1 MWYVFLFVFIP
12 FHTTLN
18 SFIMSFANK
27 ILSKISILIGI
38 AEDTRRK
45 KNEQNRDL
53 YRQKKRSQTKKKMD
67 ITMVQ
72 LIKWSNVPTK
82 FSNEANCFYCLT

>member
-1 MWYVFLFVFIP
+1 MDACIDYVVCFFLFVFIP

-53 YRQKKRSQTKKKMD
+53 YRQKKRSQTKKKK
-67 ITMVQ
+67 
-72 LIKWSNVPTK
+72 KWT
-82 FSNEANCFYCLT
+82 